1 MKKNTK
7 ILIIVSVAAVLLVGL
22 MLLLIFMPNGNKDA
36 TASYDEGI
44 SMSTSTD
51 ENGVHQANINTDEN
65 GEIENNSYGTLIE
78 YVPAQIS
85 KIHLE
90 NEKGTL
96 DITSYTPVNENG
108 ETQTTV
114 YEVVGYEDF
123 DLQAGIA
130 DAIANAVSTVEFTKV
145 VTLDKEDGADFGFDK
160 PRATATVTYTDDT
173 TAVIIVGDDAPQGA
187 GTYIKFGDGDT
198 VYLVAAD
205 TMTALDYGLTDLMT
219 LTINSSALNTDN
231 SQASSITLSGSNF
244 PQTIVLKPND
254 GKKASASYV
263 MTSPVECYANE
274 SESSLVEGA
283 IRGLYADSV
292 KMVNPSSDQL
302 KSLGLS
308 SPYAEVKAVYP
319 DETVDIIASK
329 PDGDGNVNVMKNGGN
344 VVYVMASSKLPWV
357 TTSYEALVN
366 EYVLY
371 PKMTA
376 LSQMTVNDGS
386 NTYDFKLSSKETT
399 KTDDDGSETTAT
411 TTTIQ
416 YGKKEIELTEFST
429 FFQSVALIELADAD
443 EESVSGNPVTTVTY
457 TYSSDGSTDTVK
469 FYSTGGNRYVAT
481 LNGRV
486 VGHVHKANVNRI
498 ANDVAELVK

>member
-22 MLLLIFMPNGNKDA
+22 MLLLIFMPKGNEDA
-36 TASYDEGI
+36 TATYDEGI

-51 ENGVHQANINTDEN
+51 ENGVHQAKINTDEN

-78 YVPAQIS
+78 YIPSQIS

-90 NEKGTL
+90 NAKGTL
-96 DITSYTPVNENG
+96 DITSYTPVNKNG
-108 ETQTTV
+108 ETDTTV
-114 YEVVGYEDF
+114 YEIVGYEDF
-123 DLQAGIA
+123 DLQAGVA
-130 DAIANAVSTVEFTKV
+130 DLIANAVSTIEFTKV
-145 VTLDKEDGADFGFDK
+145 VTLEKEEGADFGFEK

-187 GTYIKFGDGDT
+187 GTYIKFGDSDT
-198 VYLVAAD
+198 VYLVDAD
-205 TMTALDYGLTDLMT
+205 TMTALDYGLTDLMS
-219 LTINSSALNTDN
+219 LTINSSASDSVN

-244 PQTIVLKPND
+244 SDTIVLKPND
-254 GKKASASYV
+254 GEKSTASYV

-274 SESSLVEGA
+274 NESSLVEGA
-283 IRGLYADSV
+283 IRGLYAVSV

-308 SPYAEVKAVYP
+308 SPYAEVNAVYP
-319 DETVDIIASK
+319 DETVDILSSK
-329 PDGDGNVNVMKNGGN
+329 PDGDGNVNVMKKGGN
-344 VVYVMASSKLPWV
+344 VVYVMASSSLPWV

-386 NTYDFKLSSKETT
+386 KTYDLKLSTKETT

-411 TTTIQ
+411 TTTVQ
-416 YGKKEIELTEFST
+416 YGKTEIDVAEFST
-429 FFQSVALIELADAD
+429 FFQSVALIELTDTTQ
-443 EESVSGNPVTTVTY
+443 ESVSGNPVATVTY
-457 TYSSDGSTDTVK
+457 TYSTDGSTDTVM
-469 FYSTGGNRYVAT
+469 FYSSSSNNYVAT

-486 VGHVHKANVNRI
+486 VGHAYKSAVNGI
-498 ANDVAELVK
+498 SKDIAELVK